1 MKSTHLVAAARMEGT
16 VELSD
21 GRSIGV
27 AEYGDPDG
35 DAIFWFHGTPGGRR
49 QIPPRAREIA
59 SERGVR
65 LIGVERPGVGSSTP
79 HLHRNVAEGAR
90 DIEQVADQLNIG
102 RFGVVGLSGGGPYVL
117 ACAHELPE
125 RVVAGAVL
133 GGVAPVCGDEAAPG
147 GVMAFAGRMS
157 PLLEAF
163 HQPLGY
169 LIWATVFSLRPLA
182 SQAFDLFI
190 GTMPEGDQEVMNRP
204 EMKQMFI
211 DDLLRA
217 SRFQLHAPI
226 YDAVLFTRPWGFSLR
241 DIRVPIRFWHGD
253 SDHLVPLDHGEHQAR
268 LVPDS
273 DLKIRP
279 REGHMGC
286 LDAADEIIDTILGL
300 WPHFEP
306 NRPDRGKEHHHGSG
320 RQA

>member
-1 MKSTHLVAAARMEGT
+1 MEAIAAARMEGT

-21 GRSIGV
+21 GRSIGM

-35 DAIFWFHGTPGGRR
+35 EVIFWFHGTPGGRR
-49 QIPPRAREIA
+49 QIPPRARDIA

-65 LIGVERPGVGSSTP
+65 LIGVERPGVGGSTH
-79 HLHRNVAEGAR
+79 HLHRSVAEGAR
-90 DIEQVADQLNIG
+90 DIEQVADRLNIE

-133 GGVAPVCGDEAAPG
+133 GGVAPVCGEEAASG
-147 GVMAFAGRMS
+147 GAVALAARMR

-163 HQPLGY
+163 HQPLGH
-169 LIWATVFSLRPLA
+169 LFWASVFALRPLA

-190 GTMPEGDQEVMNRP
+190 SSMPEGDQEVMRRP

-211 DDLLRA
+211 DDLLPA
-217 SRFQLHAPI
+217 SRSRLHAPI
-226 YDAVLFTRPWGFSLR
+226 YDMVLFARPWGFSLR

-253 SDHLVPLDHGEHQAR
+253 ADHLVPLDHGEHQAR

-273 DLKIRP
+273 DLKVRP
-279 REGHMGC
+279 REGHMGS
-286 LDAADEIIDTILGL
+286 LDAAEEILDTILGL
-300 WPHFEP
+300 WPREDAS
-306 NRPDRGKEHHHGSG
+306 RPAR
-320 RQA
+320 A